1 MIEGDNVGS
10 PMFEGKVALITGAAG
25 GIGRE
30 SARLFAENGASVVVA
45 DINLTGAQETVDIIT
60 AEVGVAI
67 AVHVDVADS
76 TSVKAMVDETVARFG
91 RLDIAHN
98 NAGIKGAD
106 ETVVDMAE
114 DVWHAGISIML
125 DGVFFCMK
133 HEIPVMLANG
143 GGSIINTSS
152 GAGLIGVPRFSNYVA
167 AKHGVIGLTKAA
179 ALEYA
184 QEGIR
189 INAICPGTARS
200 QMVDEWMQG
209 SAEAE
214 ASVAALHPIG
224 RIAEPREIAQAAVW
238 LASPAASFVLG
249 SSLVVDGGYT
259 IL

>member
-1 MIEGDNVGS
+1 MNTEE
-10 PMFEGKVALITGAAG
+10 FTGKVAIVTGAAG

-30 SARLFAENGASVVVA
+30 SARLFAERGASVVVA
-45 DINLTGAQETVDIIT
+45 DINLPGAQETVDIIT
-60 AEVGVAI
+60 AGGGAAI
-67 AVHVDVADS
+67 AVQVDVAS
-76 TSVKAMVDETVARFG
+76 SASVKAMVETTIATYG

-106 ETVVDMAE
+106 ETVVDMPE
-114 DVWHAGISIML
+114 EVWSAGISIML

-133 HEIPVMLANG
+133 HEIPEMLKVG
-143 GGSIINTSS
+143 GGAIINTSS
-152 GAGLIGVPRFSNYVA
+152 GAGLIGVARFSNYVA

-179 ALEYA
+179 ALEYIT
-184 QEGIR
+184 QGIR

-224 RIAEPREIAQAAVW
+224 RIAGPEEIAEAAVW
-238 LASPAASFVLG
+238 LASDAASFVVG
-249 SSLVVDGGYT
+249 TAMSVDGGYT
-259 IL
+259 TL